1 MTPERVPQAK
11 AEMLIRRPVAQVFE
25 AFVDPA
31 ITSQFWFTRGSGR
44 LEPGRQVKWEWEM
57 YKVSADVSVKAV
69 EPNKRLLVEWSAYGA
84 PTTVEW
90 IFTPRADGTTF
101 VSVTNAGF
109 TGGEDVIMEQVV
121 SSTEGFTLVLAGAKA
136 LLEHGVRLNLVADR
150 FPAALEERS
159 T

>member
-1 MTPERVPQAK
+1 MTERPALQAK
-11 AEMLIRRPVAQVFE
+11 AAMLIRRPVAEVFE
-25 AFVDPA
+25 AFVDPG
-31 ITSQFWFTRGSGR
+31 ITSRFWFTKGSGR
-44 LEPGRQVKWEWEM
+44 LEPGKQVRWDWEM

-69 EPNKRLLVEWSAYGA
+69 EPNKRILIEWSAYGT

-101 VSVTNAGF
+101 VSITNAGF
-109 TGGEDVIMEQVV
+109 TGDADSVSGQVV

-150 FPAALEERS
+150 FPAGVEERS